1 MVRRTVLAELF
12 DAERLFADF
21 FNSSNVGLAI
31 FDQQLRYRMLNPCLA
46 ASNGTSAD
54 SHLGKH
60 VREILGNVA
69 LQVEPAIQ
77 QVFATGRS
85 VVNCEVAGALPNRL
99 GGGHWMD
106 NFFPMADSN
115 GRVKQVGAVVVE
127 LERNIQLQRTH
138 PNAWSTAAVLRSWK
152 DIAQYVQACV
162 KTVQRWEHAYN
173 FPVRRLSPNKGAV
186 VFALRK
192 EVDGWLRDRARD
204 SETAARHEQVPA
216 LVVDSRFPACIPDD
230 NQVVVDANVG
240 IVDLSKT
247 ERQKARK
254 S

>member
-173 FPVRRLSPNKGAV
+173 FPVRRLSPNNNRTLRV
-186 VFALRK
+186 VWRASRRRQT
-192 EVDGWLRDRARD
+192 VYDRFRRPN
-204 SETAARHEQVPA
+204 TGPHRV
-216 LVVDSRFPACIPDD
+216 F
-230 NQVVVDANVG
+230 
-240 IVDLSKT
+240 KW
-247 ERQKARK
+247 
-254 S
+254 

>member
-1 MVRRTVLAELF
+1 MIRRTVLAELL

-31 FDQQLRYRMLNPCLA
+31 FDQQLRYRMLNSCLA

-77 QVFATGRS
+77 QVFDTARS
-85 VVNCEVAGALPNRL
+85 VVNCEVAGALPTKPD
-99 GGGHWMD
+99 GGHWID

-127 LERNIQLQRTH
+127 LGRNIQLQPTH
-138 PNAWSTAAVLRSWK
+138 SNARSASAVLRSWK
-152 DIAQYVQACV
+152 DIAQYVGACV
-162 KTVQRWEHAYN
+162 RTVQRWEHAYE
-173 FPVRRLSPNKGAV
+173 FPVRRLSPQKGAV
-186 VFALRK
+186 VFASRN
-192 EVDGWLRDRARD
+192 EVDGWLRGRLAIRKPLR
-204 SETAARHEQVPA
+204 ETNSCP
-216 LVVDSRFPACIPDD
+216 P
-230 NQVVVDANVG
+230 
-240 IVDLSKT
+240 
-247 ERQKARK
+247 
-254 S
+254 